1 MTPTRENVRPD
12 EGASFA
18 CLDIDVPEFDHDY
31 HFHPEFEL
39 TWIVEGEGERLV
51 GDSIEAFGRDD
62 LVLIGGHVPHR
73 YRNWRRSRARSRVI
87 QFRRDL
93 LADSLLKLPEFGGID
108 RLLNESS
115 RGLVFSP
122 QTCAAVRSG
131 MRRIFAAEPGP
142 MRLVYLLEA
151 LHFLSLDSSRKPL
164 ASVVYDQP
172 VNVRTISRMQRILNH
187 LERNWQEAVTLEQ
200 VASVAALHPQSVS
213 RFFRQQLGM
222 TFQEYLVRLRL
233 GNAARGLITTERTV
247 ADIAYQC
254 GFNNLAN
261 FNRHFR
267 TNYGTSPSIYRQRGR

>member
-18 CLDIDVPEFDHDY
+18 CLAIDVPEFDHDY
-31 HFHPEFEL
+31 HFHPEIEL
-39 TWIVEGEGERLV
+39 TWIVEGEGERLI
-51 GDSIEAFGRDD
+51 GDSTEAFGKDD
-62 LVLIGGHVPHR
+62 LVLIGCNVPHR
-73 YRNWRRSRARSRVI
+73 YRNWRKSRARSRVI

-93 LADSLLKLPEFGGID
+93 LTEGLLGLPEFVGID

-115 RGLVFSP
+115 RGLAFAP
-122 QTCAAVRSG
+122 QTCAAVRSR
-131 MRRIFAAEPGP
+131 MRRIFSVEPGP
-142 MRLVYLLEA
+142 LRLVYLLEA

-172 VNVRTISRMQRILNH
+172 ANVRTISRLQRILNH
-187 LERNWQEAVTLEQ
+187 LEKNWQETVTLEQ
-200 VASVAALHPQSVS
+200 VSSVAALHPQSVS

-233 GNAARGLITTERTV
+233 GHAARDLITTERTV
-247 ADIAYQC
+247 ADIAYHC

-267 TNYGTSPSIYRQRGR
+267 TNYGTSPSVYRRRGR